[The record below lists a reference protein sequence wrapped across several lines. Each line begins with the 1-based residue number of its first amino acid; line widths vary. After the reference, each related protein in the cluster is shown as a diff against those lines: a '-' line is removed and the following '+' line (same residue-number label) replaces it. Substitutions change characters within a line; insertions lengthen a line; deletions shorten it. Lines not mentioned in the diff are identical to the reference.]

1 MIDRDLQKKR
11 LRRLFEWVRRRV
23 ELAWL
28 ISLGLVAL
36 GGGAF
41 VSIADEVVEGE
52 TRALDSAILLA
63 LRTGDD
69 RTPIGPE
76 WLQETASDI
85 TALGG
90 YPVLTL
96 VTIAALGFLL
106 LMRHPRLAGVLFG
119 SVVGGMALSTVL
131 KLGFDRQRPD
141 LVPHIVPTHTA
152 SFPSGHAMLSAIV
165 WLTLAALVARS
176 VPLRRG
182 RTYVVGV
189 GVFLAL
195 LVGCSR
201 VYLGVHWPTDVLA
214 GWAVGAAWAVLAWVA
229 AYAAQKHAGTTV
241 TPRDETD

>member
-1 MIDRDLQKKR
+1 MIDKNITKKR
-11 LRRLFEWVRRRV
+11 VRRLTGWVRRRV

-41 VSIADEVVEGE
+41 VSIADEVMEGE
-52 TRALDSAILLA
+52 THALDSAILLA
-63 LRTGDD
+63 LRSGED
-69 RTPIGPE
+69 RSPLGPL

-96 VTIAALGFLL
+96 VTAATLGFLL
-106 LMRHPRLAGVLFG
+106 LMRHPRLAGVLLG
-119 SVVGGMALSTVL
+119 SVAGGMALSMVL

-141 LVPHIVPTHTA
+141 LVPHVVPTHTA

-165 WLTLAALVARS
+165 WLTMAALVARA

-182 RTYVVGV
+182 RAYVVGV
-189 GVFLAL
+189 GIFVAL

-214 GWAVGAAWAVLAWVA
+214 GWAMGAAWAVLAWLA
-229 AYAAQKHAGTTV
+229 ASAVQTHAGTTV
-241 TPRDETD
+241 TPRDDGD